1 MASMASK
8 LESVSDDSPE
18 EVMRTAEGEYLPSL
32 QIKRGA
38 ILVYV
43 SNVY

>member
-18 EVMRTAEGEYLPSL
+18 EVMRTAEGKYLHSFRNL
-32 QIKRGA
+32 AGSDIVNIG
-38 ILVYV
+38 L
-43 SNVY
+43 